1 MNEGFAPPLLGYVNK
16 FQLKR
21 QHSAEPMNQAGSVNR
36 GVSGSPISGTPVST
50 GDATAEASTA
60 AKPSV
65 PDLSTEGTVGS
76 PFKKHRASL
85 PGFDDGVRKSLG
97 ATLANAAQKERGNSE
112 GSIPAA
118 PSIAE
123 AKMEEDEEL

>member
-1 MNEGFAPPLLGYVNK
+1 MLLCSNTR
-16 FQLKR
+16 QLKR
-21 QHSAEPMNQAGSVNR
+21 QHSAEPLNQAGAPISR
-36 GVSGSPISGTPVST
+36 GVSGSPISGAPVSI
-50 GDATAEASTA
+50 GDTAAEASTA
-60 AKPSV
+60 PKTSV

-97 ATLANAAQKERGNSE
+97 ATLANASQKERGNSE

-123 AKMEEDEEL
+123 AKMEEEEEL